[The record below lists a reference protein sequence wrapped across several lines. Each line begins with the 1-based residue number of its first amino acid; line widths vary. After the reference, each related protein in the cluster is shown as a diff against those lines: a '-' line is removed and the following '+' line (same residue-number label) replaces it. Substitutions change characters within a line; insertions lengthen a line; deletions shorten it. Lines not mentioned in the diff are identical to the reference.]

1 MTASTA
7 VHAVERSFRVNL
19 TNGDT
24 RVITADYYTEK
35 DGWVF
40 FVNGQPGGDA
50 VTLVDGIA
58 KRRIVSIETGA
69 GSDE

>member
-1 MTASTA
+1 MSGDTT
-7 VHAVERSFRVNL
+7 VHAVDQRFQVKL

-24 RVITADYYTEK
+24 RTITADYYKER
-35 DGWVF
+35 DGYVF
-40 FVNGQPGGDA
+40 FLNGEEGNA
-50 VTLVDGIA
+50 ALVDGIA